1 MQAEIECILRHY
13 LFCIYLLRL
22 PNDSRGKNK
31 NKKAFLKRRKQNS
44 VNQSFCLGTL
54 KDASVMMFYTFSN
67 VIATSLTHTC
77 IQPATQL
84 AFEIIQ
90 LGCLRAAVCPF
101 FSFFQSRAFCL
112 ETGTEQFLPDL
123 QINQNLN
130 TILFQQALLICVSC
144 HEM

>member
-1 MQAEIECILRHY
+1 MQQSGNSRSQHYSPANSEEDTLCRQKLNAYLGITCSAFICCVYQMILGEK
-13 LFCIYLLRL
+13 I
-22 PNDSRGKNK
+22 KI
-31 NKKAFLKRRKQNS
+31 KKLSFKRKKQNS

-77 IQPATQL
+77 IQTATQL

-123 QINQNLN
+123 
-130 TILFQQALLICVSC
+130 
-144 HEM
+144 